1 MVLSSAPTMISDEVS
16 DRLIDAAI
24 EVFAERGIEKAGV
37 ALIAERA
44 GLTTGAIYNRWSG
57 KHDLLLD
64 ALDVVLVKQ
73 VAELLSIGPD
83 SQTTDVLETMGDE
96 LLRRDPASDAIV
108 LEAVVMARRD
118 PDFGEVFAARLDDG
132 RQRLT
137 DLIDQGKAAGAIDS
151 ALSTPAIVAL
161 CRSISLGF
169 VVMSALGQ
177 SLVAAE
183 EWNPVVNRLL
193 TAATPTLP
201 ADEPATINGK
211 TQT

>member
-1 MVLSSAPTMISDEVS
+1 MFKKILLPVDLQEESSWQNALP
-16 DRLIDAAI
+16 
-24 EVFAERGIEKAGV
+24 V
-37 ALIAERA
+37 ALRMAKDD
-44 GLTTGAIYNRWSG
+44 G
-57 KHDLLLD
+57 
-64 ALDVVLVKQ
+64 
-73 VAELLSIGPD
+73 AELHIL
-83 SQTTDVLETMGDE
+83 T
-96 LLRRDPASDAIV
+96 
-108 LEAVVMARRD
+108 VV
-118 PDFGEVFAARLDDG
+118 PPLPGQIYGYFPEDFEPKM
-132 RQRLT
+132 
-137 DLIDQGKAAGAIDS
+137 IDQGKAAGAIDS